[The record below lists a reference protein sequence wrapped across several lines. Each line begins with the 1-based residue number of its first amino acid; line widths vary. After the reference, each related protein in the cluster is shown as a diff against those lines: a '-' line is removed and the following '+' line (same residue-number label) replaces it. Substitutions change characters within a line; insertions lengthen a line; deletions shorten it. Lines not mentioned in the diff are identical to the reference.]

1 MKEIVIATKNI
12 GKVKEF
18 ITLFTQYGLHV
29 KSLLDI
35 HDTLP
40 DVKETGKTFQEN
52 ARLKAETIAYSLKT
66 TVLADDSG
74 LVVDALDGRPGV
86 YSARYSGEPKD
97 DDRNNKKLLNE
108 LKDHEH
114 RTARFVCVLACAIP
128 NQKTIF
134 VRGTIEG
141 EIAHHLAG
149 ENGFG
154 YDPLFIPMGYN
165 QTMAQLHQDVK
176 NKMSHRYRALQQLE
190 RIFLNNGLI
199 GDTVETSFN
208 RK

>member
-29 KSLLDI
+29 KYLLDI

-40 DVKETGKTFQEN
+40 DVKETRKTFQEN

-86 YSARYSGEPKD
+86 YSARYAGVSKNDEA
-97 DDRNNKKLLNE
+97 NSNKVLQE
-108 LKDHEH
+108 LEDLPSEK
-114 RTARFVCVLACAIP
+114 RTARFVCVLAIAIP
-128 NQKTIF
+128 NNQTF
-134 VRGTIEG
+134 FQTGYCEG
-141 EIAHHLAG
+141 EISYKEAG
-149 ENGFG
+149 TNG
-154 YDPLFIPMGYN
+154 
-165 QTMAQLHQDVK
+165 
-176 NKMSHRYRALQQLE
+176 
-190 RIFLNNGLI
+190 
-199 GDTVETSFN
+199 
-208 RK
+208 